1 MVSFSDSFW
10 IRRYVQM
17 STILVDDLQIQLNVF
32 SIKLSRFDLLPNEA
46 LMISIIQMASG
57 YIDGIW
63 YL

>member
-1 MVSFSDSFW
+1 
-10 IRRYVQM
+10 M

-46 LMISIIQMASG
+46 LMISIIQMTSG